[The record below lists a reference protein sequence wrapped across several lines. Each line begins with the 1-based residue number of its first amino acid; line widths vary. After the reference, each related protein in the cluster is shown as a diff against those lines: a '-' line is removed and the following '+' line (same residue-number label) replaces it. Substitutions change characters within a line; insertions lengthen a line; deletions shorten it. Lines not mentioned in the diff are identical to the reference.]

1 MRILLSG
8 VLLLL
13 STAVGAQTLLVLG
26 DSISA
31 AHGIDKNEGW
41 VALLEKRLDKECPDW
56 RVKNASVSGETSA
69 GGAVRLEGLL
79 ERNDIYAVI
88 IELGGNDGLRGLP
101 PKQLRGNL
109 NRMIRMSREED
120 AKVGLLGIRIPPNYG
135 AAYTKMIEDSF
146 SAVAEENGVPFVPR
160 LLEGV
165 AGRDDWMQ
173 DDGIHP
179 TAEAQPRL
187 LANAWPV
194 VRELLAC
201 VEAGAPSG

>member
-8 VLLLL
+8 WLLLL
-13 STAVGAQTLLVLG
+13 STAAGAQTLLVLG

-31 AHGIDKNEGW
+31 AHGIDKNQGW
-41 VALLEKRLDKECPDW
+41 VALLEERLAEQCPDW
-56 RVKNASVSGETSA
+56 NLKNASVSGETSA

-79 ERNDIYAVI
+79 ERDNIQAVI

-101 PKQLRGNL
+101 PKQLRDNL
-109 NRMIRMSREED
+109 NRMIRMSRE
-120 AKVGLLGIRIPPNYG
+120 ANANVGLLGIRIPPNYG

-146 SAVAEENGVPFVPR
+146 RTVAEKADIPFVPR
-160 LLEGV
+160 MLEGV
-165 AGRDDWMQ
+165 AGREDWMQ

-187 LANAWPV
+187 LDNAWPV
-194 VRELLAC
+194 VQPLLDC

>member
-1 MRILLSG
+1 M
-8 VLLLL
+8 LLLL
-13 STAVGAQTLLVLG
+13 STAAGAQTLLVLG

-41 VALLEKRLDKECPDW
+41 VALLEQRLDDQCPDW
-56 RVKNASVSGETSA
+56 TVKNASVSGETSA

-79 ERNDIYAVI
+79 ERNDVRAVM

-101 PKQLRGNL
+101 PKQLRDNL
-109 NRMIRMSREED
+109 KKMIRMSRNASAD
-120 AKVGLLGIRIPPNYG
+120 VGLLGIRIPPNYG

-146 SAVAEENGVPFVPR
+146 RAVADEAEVPFVPR
-160 LLEGV
+160 ILEGV
-165 AGRDDWMQ
+165 AGRDGWMQ

-187 LANAWPV
+187 LDNAWPV
-194 VRELLAC
+194 VQQLLDC
-201 VEAGAPSG
+201 VESD

>member
-8 VLLLL
+8 LLLLL

-31 AHGIDKNEGW
+31 AHGIDKNKGW
-41 VALLEKRLDKECPDW
+41 VALLEQRLAEPCPEW
-56 RVKNASVSGETSA
+56 KVKNASVSGETSA

-79 ERNDIYAVI
+79 ERDQIEAVI

-101 PKQLRGNL
+101 PKQLRDNL
-109 NRMIRMSREED
+109 NRMIRMSREAE

-146 SAVAEENGVPFVPR
+146 RTVAQETDVPFVPR
-160 LLEGV
+160 ILEGI
-165 AGRDDWMQ
+165 AGREDWMQ

-187 LANAWPV
+187 LDNAWPV
-194 VRELLAC
+194 VRELLDC
-201 VEAGAPSG
+201 VEPE